1 MNFQVDEQFSV
12 LIISVNYGNPSPV
25 EDLIKSIEPNSS
37 TGRYVTLFPN
47 SSRCRVLY

>member
-25 EDLIKSIEPNSS
+25 EDLIKSINK
-37 TGRYVTLFPN
+37 L
-47 SSRCRVLY
+47 LYNDRNNAGSCKYK

>member
-25 EDLIKSIEPNSS
+25 EDLINQFNQIQI
-37 TGRYVTLFPN
+37 
-47 SSRCRVLY
+47 